1 MKPTPTLIAV
11 TCLVLLM
18 GCEPRSPSL
27 PDNLIGVWRTSDP
40 KYAGRFLQ
48 LTQDRVIFGT
58 GAGSVSIHPIRKIAR
73 APRADGILY
82 AIIYTNDDGQ
92 EYRLSFVHDLEHGGV
107 IWFKNQKDILW
118 KRANR

>member
-1 MKPTPTLIAV
+1 MSTLLAA

-18 GCEPRSPSL
+18 GCEPKNRSL
-27 PDNLIGVWRTSDP
+27 PDDLIGVWKTSHP
-40 KYAGRFLQ
+40 KYADRFL
-48 LTQDRVIFGT
+48 LLGEDLIIFGT
-58 GAGSVSIHPIRKIAR
+58 GARSVSAHPITKFAKV
-73 APRADGILY
+73 PQVSGFLY
-82 AIIYTNDDGQ
+82 TITYTNEDGQ